1 MGLRASLAVTGRCH
15 WTGGP
20 LVCGG
25 HMDFFGSYMVW
36 TYHPSPKTVL
46 YKVIPYDHPAP
57 EVIRAS
63 TLPRQ

>member
-1 MGLRASLAVTGRCH
+1 
-15 WTGGP
+15 
-20 LVCGG
+20 
-25 HMDFFGSYMVW
+25 MDFFGSYMVW